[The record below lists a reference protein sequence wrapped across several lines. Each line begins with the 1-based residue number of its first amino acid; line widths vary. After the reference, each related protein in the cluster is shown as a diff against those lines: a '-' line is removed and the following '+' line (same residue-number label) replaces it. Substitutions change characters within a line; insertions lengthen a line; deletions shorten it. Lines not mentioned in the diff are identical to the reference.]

1 MVTIATKE
9 KADHLPILRYMQNAC
24 NLKLREIYLRA
35 LTRRQIKLCS
45 QILSGERITLTG
57 SRATQY
63 ITRRRVLKGGVKN
76 EKA

>member
-1 MVTIATKE
+1 MISATKE
-9 KADHLPILRYMQNAC
+9 KTDQLPMLRYMSKTCINI
-24 NLKLREIYLRA
+24 RDVYLRA

-63 ITRRRVLKGGVKN
+63 ITRRRVLKGGKN

>member
-9 KADHLPILRYMQNAC
+9 KADQLPMLRYMSKTCINI
-24 NLKLREIYLRA
+24 RDVYLRA
-35 LTRRQIKLCS
+35 ITRRQIKVCS

-63 ITRRRVLKGGVKN
+63 ITRRRVLRGGSKN

>member
-1 MVTIATKE
+1 MISATKE
-9 KADHLPILRYMQNAC
+9 KADHLPMLRYMQNAC

-35 LTRRQIKLCS
+35 ITRRQIKLCS

-63 ITRRRVLKGGVKN
+63 ITHRRVLKGGKN

>member
-9 KADHLPILRYMQNAC
+9 KADHLPILRYMSKTCINI
-24 NLKLREIYLRA
+24 RDVYLRA

-63 ITRRRVLKGGVKN
+63 ITRRRVLKGGKN

>member
-1 MVTIATKE
+1 MISATKE
-9 KADHLPILRYMQNAC
+9 KADQLPMLRYMSKTCINI
-24 NLKLREIYLRA
+24 RDVYLRA

-63 ITRRRVLKGGVKN
+63 ITRRRVLRGGKN